1 MIKSVCIFCGS
12 SSTEGKKSLF
22 NKEHKKI
29 AEEIGKEIA
38 KRSLEKGIKA
48 VYFDKGKYKFHG
60 IIKIIAESARTSG
73 LEF

>member
-29 AEEIGKEIA
+29 AEEIGKELA
-38 KRSLEKGIKA
+38 LRKIKL
-48 VYFDKGKYKFHG
+48 KF
-60 IIKIIAESARTSG
+60 
-73 LEF
+73 